1 MLARILTRFDA
12 GLAWIERYL
21 VAVVLFVSL
30 GLAVG
35 LWVGYLLG
43 YDRGLWHG
51 EIATLDRQI
60 VRSFRRSESKPRD
73 RLEAPPIAWPED
85 DAPPRN

>member
-1 MLARILTRFDA
+1 MLARFLIRFDA

-43 YDRGLWHG
+43 YDRGLSLRRDQDPG
-51 EIATLDRQI
+51 PADRAE
-60 VRSFRRSESKPRD
+60 F
-73 RLEAPPIAWPED
+73 PPE
-85 DAPPRN
+85 RK

>member
-21 VAVVLFVSL
+21 LAVVLFMSL
-30 GLAVG
+30 GLAIG

-43 YDRGLWHG
+43 YDQGLWQG
-51 EIATLDRQI
+51 EIKTLDRQI
-60 VRSFRRSESKPRD
+60 VWSFRRSESKPRD
-73 RLEAPPIAWPED
+73 HLETPPVVWPEDEAPP
-85 DAPPRN
+85 R